1 MPIGIDA
8 VHRLVGEHAGL
19 ADRGAEQGGLAVLAD
34 SGRGEIL
41 IKELLEL
48 VMRRHFV
55 ALAAFLMQPHPP
67 ALAAGGNS
75 PRHAW
80 RRRRRCAQ
88 TSTSSP
94 PSARGCCRGR
104 DMKGG
109 VEVACAEALS
119 AELHSSFSNV
129 GIERVFQRTKPAR
142 CCPECCPNL
151 ARDDQRVRSFHLTL

>member
-1 MPIGIDA
+1 MPVPRNTWQPSLILNPASAVRRRTMPIGIDA

-94 PSARGCCRGR
+94 PSARGRAGPPTARTCCRGR
-104 DMKGG
+104 DMKG
-109 VEVACAEALS
+109 
-119 AELHSSFSNV
+119 
-129 GIERVFQRTKPAR
+129 
-142 CCPECCPNL
+142 
-151 ARDDQRVRSFHLTL
+151 